1 MGKKKLIIF
10 GSIAILILVALF
22 YGSFF
27 KKNKEVEWLYNKLG
41 VQLPKE
47 TSIWFSDE
55 SYGAL
60 GDGYRLYIYQI
71 SSKEMGELT
80 KKAKLNTWSKLPLPK
95 ELSEPLIE
103 KIRGVTS
110 EEIANLLPLK
120 ATQGY
125 YTIRNNRTNGL
136 IMSRDV
142 YDFSYNNVIISIINL
157 ENNRIYFLS
166 YDM

>member
-1 MGKKKLIIF
+1 MRNKKLIIF
-10 GSIAILILVALF
+10 GLIVVLILAALF
-22 YGSFF
+22 YGSFY
-27 KKNKEVEWLYNKLG
+27 KKNKEVEWLYDRLG

-47 TSIWFSDE
+47 TRIWFSDE

-71 SSKEMGELT
+71 SSEEMEELT
-80 KKAKLNTWSKLPLPK
+80 KRGTLNNWSKLPLPT
-95 ELSEPLIE
+95 ELSEPLFE
-103 KIRGVTS
+103 KIKGITN
-110 EEIANLLPLK
+110 EEIANLLPFK
-120 ATQGY
+120 GTKGY
-125 YTIRNNRTNGL
+125 YTIRNNRTNSL

-142 YDFSYNNVIISIINL
+142 YDFSYNNVIISMTNL

>member
-1 MGKKKLIIF
+1 MRNKKLIIF
-10 GSIAILILVALF
+10 GFIAVLILAALF
-22 YGSFF
+22 YGSFY
-27 KKNKEVEWLYNKLG
+27 KKYKEVEWLYDRLG

-47 TSIWFSDE
+47 TKIWFSDE
-55 SYGAL
+55 SYGAF
-60 GDGYRLYIYQI
+60 GGGYRLYIYQNNPEGM
-71 SSKEMGELT
+71 KELT
-80 KKAKLNTWSKLPLPK
+80 KSGTLNHWSKLPLPK

-103 KIRGVTS
+103 KIKGVTS
-110 EEIANLLPLK
+110 EEIADLLPLK

-142 YDFSYNNVIISIINL
+142 YDFSYNNVIISMINL
-157 ENNRIYFLS
+157 ENNRIYLLS